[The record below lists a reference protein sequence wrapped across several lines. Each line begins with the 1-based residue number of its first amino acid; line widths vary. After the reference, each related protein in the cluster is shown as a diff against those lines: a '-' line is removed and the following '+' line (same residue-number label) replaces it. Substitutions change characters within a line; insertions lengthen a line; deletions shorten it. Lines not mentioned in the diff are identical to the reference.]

1 MDGCGTTPG
10 MEEVERRP
18 EQPSRTA
25 SGTSGREAAP
35 AHPATAPALL
45 YLRHPCRR
53 LRSRHSHIH
62 VQHNAEAV
70 AEQIQAIAMDGMFA
84 SNVEAT
90 AGDCPQHEDSSS
102 STTMR
107 HCVR

>member
-53 LRSRHSHIH
+53 PPIALRAIGCADVRFGILPPQSRP
-62 VQHNAEAV
+62 V
-70 AEQIQAIAMDGMFA
+70 
-84 SNVEAT
+84 
-90 AGDCPQHEDSSS
+90 P
-102 STTMR
+102 
-107 HCVR
+107 